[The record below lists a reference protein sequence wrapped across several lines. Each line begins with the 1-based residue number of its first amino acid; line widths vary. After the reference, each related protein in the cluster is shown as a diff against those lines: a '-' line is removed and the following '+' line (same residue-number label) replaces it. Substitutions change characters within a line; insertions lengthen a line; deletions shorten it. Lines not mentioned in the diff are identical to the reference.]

1 MRDERTG
8 ALAAMVMVGLIWL
21 TSACLMIAL
30 LIAAIRWLWNAG
42 GAS

>member
-1 MRDERTG
+1 MRNERN
-8 ALAAMVMVGLIWL
+8 ALWAAAVVGLIWL

-30 LIAAIRWLWNAG
+30 LVAAIRWLWNAG